1 MGDIPALLREIN
13 GTDKTFMDYII
24 KQVKSHESPV
34 IQLFLSPFRKPM
46 VIINDF
52 QESQDLLMRRKEF
65 DRSEF
70 LTDLFGGVAPEHHI
84 MKPTN
89 GSWKAHRRLL
99 QDLMSPAFLY
109 QVAGP
114 NLYSNVNNL
123 IELWNLKADTA
134 QERPFSATDD
144 IYGAALDAI
153 FAFTFGK
160 SFAYNATAPNM
171 HLLQSLSVEDLSKL
185 RGDGK
190 DKDKPLE
197 FPQAPRDKAVTATF
211 DVAHAIEQVNGK
223 PFAKLIWKYVVARK
237 ERFSSALKMKND
249 YINDELKAAVARIQ
263 NADSDVRSAVDLMVQ
278 RETKIAEKDGRAPD
292 YFSQTMLDETFGF
305 VVAGHE
311 TTSTTILW
319 GMKILAA
326 NPSSQTKLRESL
338 RAAYS
343 EAFKAKRSPTAD
355 DITGTDIP
363 YLDAVMEE
371 ILRCGGT
378 VPGVDRQAIC
388 DTEVLGYP
396 IKKGTV
402 VLCSGRGA
410 SMLEPGFEID
420 ESKRSETSRLAKTE
434 NRIRAW
440 DNDGIGAFKP
450 ERWLVPAPS
459 SAADSADTKE
469 YHFDS
474 TAGPQL
480 AFGLGLRSCFGRRL
494 AYLELRILLT
504 MIVWNFE
511 LLPCPDELA
520 GFSAIAGI
528 TYKPRQCY
536 VRLRK
541 AI

>member
-1 MGDIPALLREIN
+1 
-13 GTDKTFMDYII
+13 
-24 KQVKSHESPV
+24 
-34 IQLFLSPFRKPM
+34 
-46 VIINDF
+46 
-52 QESQDLLMRRKEF
+52 
-65 DRSEF
+65 
-70 LTDLFGGVAPEHHI
+70 
-84 MKPTN
+84 
-89 GSWKAHRRLL
+89 
-99 QDLMSPAFLY
+99 
-109 QVAGP
+109 
-114 NLYSNVNNL
+114 
-123 IELWNLKADTA
+123 
-134 QERPFSATDD
+134 
-144 IYGAALDAI
+144 
-153 FAFTFGK
+153 
-160 SFAYNATAPNM
+160 
-171 HLLQSLSVEDLSKL
+171 
-185 RGDGK
+185 
-190 DKDKPLE
+190 
-197 FPQAPRDKAVTATF
+197 
-211 DVAHAIEQVNGK
+211 
-223 PFAKLIWKYVVARK
+223 
-237 ERFSSALKMKND
+237 
-249 YINDELKAAVARIQ
+249 
-263 NADSDVRSAVDLMVQ
+263 
-278 RETKIAEKDGRAPD
+278 
-292 YFSQTMLDETFGF
+292 
-305 VVAGHE
+305 
-311 TTSTTILW
+311 
-319 GMKILAA
+319 MKILAA

-343 EAFKAKRSPTAD
+343 EAFEAKRSPTAD

-450 ERWLVPAPS
+450 ERWLVPAPP